1 MRKDGKPFALD
12 ISKLLKQTDVSDEER
27 TAKIEAYRQNLRD
40 TGQVKNADLLADFTA
55 YCYENPEQRF
65 WQALRNWSKWAAVYV
80 AKNDDH
86 PKPMDT
92 YYWTRKDG
100 M

>member
-1 MRKDGKPFALD
+1 MSGSRLRPSLD
-12 ISKLLKQTDVSDEER
+12 KIVDKLLASGSEEDLLEVEEIR
-27 TAKIEAYRQNLRD
+27 NELRD
-40 TGQVKNADLLADFTA
+40 SGVTKNSLMMTEFSQ
-55 YCYENPEQRF
+55 YCYDHPEQRF

-92 YYWTRKDG
+92 YYWTRKNG